1 MAAAIGVVTACA
13 IAFAPAGGVA
23 DARPGAAFEVR
34 APAPPGRAWSLAEA
48 ARPFRGVTITASFLP
63 RPGYEAAIKLIPE
76 FEKLTGIK
84 VKWES
89 IYYEKMREAL
99 VLDFTSGKPRFDV
112 ILIDLP
118 WIGEFASAGWVAPLA
133 QFYGKPALADP

>member
-1 MAAAIGVVTACA
+1 MRQR
-13 IAFAPAGGVA
+13 FAQ
-23 DARPGAAFEVR
+23 
-34 APAPPGRAWSLAEA
+34 A
-48 ARPFRGVTITASFLP
+48 ARPYRGITINASFLP

-99 VLDFTSGKPRFDV
+99 VLDFTSGKPRKGGVCIRGIITIF
-112 ILIDLP
+112 I
-118 WIGEFASAGWVAPLA
+118 
-133 QFYGKPALADP
+133 